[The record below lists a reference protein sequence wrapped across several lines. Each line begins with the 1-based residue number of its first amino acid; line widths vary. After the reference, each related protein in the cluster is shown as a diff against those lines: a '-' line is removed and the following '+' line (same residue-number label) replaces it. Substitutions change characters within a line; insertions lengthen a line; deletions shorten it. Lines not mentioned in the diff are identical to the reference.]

1 MNIQLYKPQ
10 NILLQNF
17 IEYFYI
23 LTKTEEE
30 EDITYLTFPNIY
42 SMISISYNAAIK
54 TSGNKVTVE
63 FNANNSVISELAI
76 KYKQPLLIEYIGAA
90 NEITIC
96 FKPLALNAFL
106 EYPVKYYAKNDTLL
120 DVFIPFDDFI
130 EKMKTI
136 MLIKK
141 DLEKITEMEAY
152 WVGKLRGVNHPFLY
166 QVLSDMLLPNDIEMS
181 IAEIA
186 RKNKITQKTLIKHFE
201 QHIGKTPSEFRK
213 IVRFRNALKQKVW
226 ENRGDNLTDISY
238 ISHYF
243 DQSHMIKD
251 FKVLTGFTPKEFF
264 KKLSSSH
271 EGKINWI
278 FLGEG

>member
-23 LTKTEEE
+23 LTKRGDEQAV
-30 EDITYLTFPNIY
+30 TYLTFPNIY
-42 SMISISYNAAIK
+42 SMVSISQNAAIK
-54 TSGNKVTVE
+54 TTGNKVSVE
-63 FNANNSVISELAI
+63 FNADNVLVSELAVR
-76 KYKQPLLIEYIGAA
+76 YTQPLLIEYTGEA

-106 EYPVKYYAKNDTLL
+106 DHPISHYAKNDTIL
-120 DVFIPFDDFI
+120 DPFIPFEDFI
-130 EKMKTI
+130 ERMKEI
-136 MLIKK
+136 MLMRN
-141 DLEKITEMEAY
+141 DEEKIAAMEGY
-152 WVGKLRGVNHPFLY
+152 WINKLKGVSHPFLY
-166 QVLSDMLLPNDIEMS
+166 QVIYDMLVPNNEEMT

-201 QHIGKTPSEFRK
+201 QHIGKTPSDFRK
-213 IVRFRNALKQKVW
+213 IVRFRNALKQKAW
-226 ENRGDNLTDISY
+226 ERKNDNLTDITY
-238 ISHYF
+238 ISRYF

-271 EGKINWI
+271 DGKINWI